1 MIENFYPFM
10 VAAEPINKDIGVPL
24 YISIPIIVVLLV
36 LSAFFSMSDM
46 AFSSVNVLRLKK
58 AADEGNKNA
67 KIAHKL
73 ATKYSDTISTILFC
87 NNITNIGISSLMV
100 MVTDKIPVNDV
111 WEQVI
116 SIVISVFLLLL
127 VGEIIPKQIAKIYN
141 YKLSLGFAKLL
152 NGFRIVCFPFTFV
165 FTKFA
170 TLLSKIFVRKKKV
183 ESEEEV
189 DKDEELQEMVD
200 KIEEEG
206 IIDEKKADLVRS
218 AIEFNN
224 TEAYE
229 IMTPRVDLKMFNI
242 EDDVEE
248 LINDKEFFIYSRIPV
263 YEEDKDNVIGILPMK
278 LLQRRI
284 LAEQEI
290 NIRELLYKPLFVP
303 RSMNICDIL
312 ELFKE
317 QKYHVAI
324 VLDEYGGVEGLI
336 TIEDIIEELV
346 GPIFDETDIVE
357 KEFSTTK
364 EGFIV
369 DGSMNI
375 DDFFNLVD
383 IEPDF
388 DDPSYNTVS
397 GWVIDNL
404 QRFGKTGDKFSF
416 ENLDVEVMVA
426 EEFTVEK
433 IKVKVNEDDE
443 D

>member
-1 MIENFYPFM
+1 
-10 VAAEPINKDIGVPL
+10 
-24 YISIPIIVVLLV
+24 
-36 LSAFFSMSDM
+36 
-46 AFSSVNVLRLKK
+46 
-58 AADEGNKNA
+58 
-67 KIAHKL
+67 
-73 ATKYSDTISTILFC
+73 
-87 NNITNIGISSLMV
+87 
-100 MVTDKIPVNDV
+100 
-111 WEQVI
+111 
-116 SIVISVFLLLL
+116 
-127 VGEIIPKQIAKIYN
+127 
-141 YKLSLGFAKLL
+141 
-152 NGFRIVCFPFTFV
+152 
-165 FTKFA
+165 
-170 TLLSKIFVRKKKV
+170 
-183 ESEEEV
+183 
-189 DKDEELQEMVD
+189 
-200 KIEEEG
+200 
-206 IIDEKKADLVRS
+206 
-218 AIEFNN
+218 
-224 TEAYE
+224 
-229 IMTPRVDLKMFNI
+229 
-242 EDDVEE
+242 
-248 LINDKEFFIYSRIPV
+248 
-263 YEEDKDNVIGILPMK
+263 
-278 LLQRRI
+278 
-284 LAEQEI
+284 
-290 NIRELLYKPLFVP
+290 
-303 RSMNICDIL
+303 MNICDIL

-433 IKVKVNEDDE
+433 IKVKVNEDEE